1 MSEERDLSPL
11 PPSPRTERGENLS
24 GGVNPSGSPD
34 FSIGELEGRSP
45 SKLIGSPPSPVRGRG
60 GQGGEVRSR
69 KRRGSGL
76 PLPLLL
82 AWRYARGG
90 RRDAYVRFL
99 SNLATGGVALGVGA
113 LVLVLS
119 GLAGLQGFLRED
131 VLARTP
137 HLEIELPPGAENA
150 PDLLAKIEALP
161 GAVEARPL
169 LRGRGWLL
177 IGKGA
182 VAVDVVGYD
191 GDLPG
196 FFPQSAEQRSASA
209 GAGVYV
215 GDGLSVRYDLEAGRL
230 IEIVSPRPTLSP
242 LGPQPRIHSARIAGT
257 FTTGHTESGD
267 NRVAL
272 PLPLAEKLFGSRQRR
287 IEVRAESLERAL
299 ELQAELPPLLP
310 AGSKVFSWR
319 DLNRGLFFALK
330 LERIV
335 MFLAVF
341 LIVPV
346 AATALVTVLALIVS
360 SKRGEIGMLQAMG
373 GGRQM
378 LERAFLALGAG
389 LAGIGL
395 FAGLAFG
402 IGGALL
408 LDHFE
413 LLRPPGDVYYLD
425 HIPFRIR
432 AEDLLL
438 IVAGTLLLTL
448 GATRASARRAS
459 SLEPLEALRLP

>member
-1 MSEERDLSPL
+1 MNER
-11 PPSPRTERGENLS
+11 PPRR
-24 GGVNPSGSPD
+24 
-34 FSIGELEGRSP
+34 
-45 SKLIGSPPSPVRGRG
+45 
-60 GQGGEVRSR
+60 
-69 KRRGSGL
+69 RRGSGL

-119 GLAGLQGFLRED
+119 GLAGLQGFLRD
-131 VLARTP
+131 DYLSRTP
-137 HLEIELPPGAENA
+137 HLEIELPPSEERTAAELPA
-150 PDLLAKIEALP
+150 LLSKIEAQP
-161 GAVEARPL
+161 GALEARPL

-177 IGKGA
+177 VGKGA
-182 VAVDVVGYD
+182 VAVQVVGYD
-191 GDLPG
+191 GELPG
-196 FFPQSAEQRSASA
+196 FFSQSEEQRAASA

-215 GDGLSVRYDLEAGRL
+215 GDGLAVRYDLEPGRL
-230 IEIVSPRPTLSP
+230 VEIVSPRPTLSP
-242 LGPQPRIHSARIAGT
+242 LGPQPRIHSVRIAGA
-257 FTTGHTESGD
+257 FKTGYTESGD
-267 NRVAL
+267 NRIAL
-272 PLPLAEKLFGSRQRR
+272 PLPLAEKLFGLRQRR

-310 AGSKVFSWR
+310 AGSKVSSWR

-335 MFLAVF
+335 MFLSVF

-373 GGRQM
+373 GGRRM
-378 LERAFLALGAG
+378 LEQAFLALGAG

-395 FAGLAFG
+395 LAGLLGG
-402 IGGALL
+402 IGGAWA
-408 LDHFE
+408 LDRFE
-413 LLRPPGDVYYLD
+413 LLRPPGGVYYID

-432 AEDLLL
+432 GEDLLL
-438 IVAGTLLLTL
+438 IVGGTLLLTL
-448 GATRASARRAS
+448 GATSAAARRAA
-459 SLEPLEALRLP
+459 SLQPLEALRSP

>member
-1 MSEERDLSPL
+1 M
-11 PPSPRTERGENLS
+11 
-24 GGVNPSGSPD
+24 
-34 FSIGELEGRSP
+34 
-45 SKLIGSPPSPVRGRG
+45 
-60 GQGGEVRSR
+60 
-69 KRRGSGL
+69 KREA

-82 AWRYARGG
+82 ALRYARGG
-90 RRDAYVRFL
+90 RRDAHVRFL
-99 SNLATGGVALGVGA
+99 SNLATGGVALGVAA

-119 GLAGLQGFLRED
+119 GLAGLQSFLRED

-137 HLEIELPPGAENA
+137 HLEIELPAAGAA
-150 PDLLAKIEALP
+150 TPAVDLPALLARLQALP
-161 GAVEARPL
+161 GVLEARPL

-177 IGKGA
+177 AGQGA

-191 GDLPG
+191 GSLPA
-196 FFPQSAEQRSASA
+196 FFPQTDEQRQATLEH
-209 GAGVYV
+209 GVMV
-215 GDGLSVRYDLEAGRL
+215 GDGLALRFGLEAGRL

-242 LGPQPRIHSARIAGT
+242 VGPQPRIHSVRVAGT
-257 FTTGHTESGD
+257 FTTGHTETRE
-267 NRVAL
+267 NRIGV
-272 PLPLAEKLFGSRQRR
+272 PLPLAEKLFGARQQR

-299 ELQAELPPLLP
+299 TLQDELGPGGEAAGLLP
-310 AGSKVFSWR
+310 AGSRASSWR

-373 GGRQM
+373 APPQTV
-378 LERAFLALGAG
+378 ERSFLALGAG
-389 LAGIGL
+389 LSAIGL
-395 FAGLAFG
+395 VAGLLVG
-402 IGGALL
+402 VGGALA

-425 HIPFRIR
+425 HIPFRLR
-432 AEDLLL
+432 GEDLAITTL
-438 IVAGTLLLTL
+438 GTLLLTL
-448 GATRASARRAS
+448 GATRVAARRAAAIA
-459 SLEPLEALRLP
+459 PLEALRTP

>member
-1 MSEERDLSPL
+1 MSTRPHA
-11 PPSPRTERGENLS
+11 
-24 GGVNPSGSPD
+24 
-34 FSIGELEGRSP
+34 
-45 SKLIGSPPSPVRGRG
+45 
-60 GQGGEVRSR
+60 
-69 KRRGSGL
+69 RRHGANW

-82 AWRYARGG
+82 ALRYARGG
-90 RRDAYVRFL
+90 RRDAHVRFL

-137 HLEIELPPGAENA
+137 HLEIELPVDAAAAPG
-150 PDLLAKIEALP
+150 LIAKITALP
-161 GAVEARPL
+161 GVLEARPF

-177 IGKGA
+177 AGKGA

-191 GDLPG
+191 GELPS
-196 FFPQSAEQRSASA
+196 FFPQSDEQRRASTG

-215 GDGLSVRYDLEAGRL
+215 GDALAVRYDLREGRL
-230 IEIVSPRPTLSP
+230 VEIVSPRPTLSP
-242 LGPQPRIHSARIAGT
+242 FGPQPHLHSARVAGT
-257 FTTGHTESGD
+257 YTTGHTESRE
-267 NRVAL
+267 NRIAL
-272 PLPLAEKLFGSRQRR
+272 PLPLARKLFGDRQQRL
-287 IEVRAESLERAL
+287 EVRAASLERAL
-299 ELQAELPPLLP
+299 ELQQEVAPLLP
-310 AGSKVFSWR
+310 AGSRVSSWR

-373 GGRQM
+373 GRARTIEQ
-378 LERAFLALGAG
+378 AFLALGAG
-389 LAGIGL
+389 LAGLGL
-395 FAGLAFG
+395 LAGLTVG
-402 IGGALL
+402 VGGALL
-408 LDHFE
+408 LDRYQ

-425 HIPFRIR
+425 HIPFRLR
-432 AEDLLL
+432 GEDLL
-438 IVAGTLLLTL
+438 IIIGGTLVLTL
-448 GATRASARRAS
+448 GATRLAARRAAAM
-459 SLEPLEALRLP
+459 EPLEALRMT